1 MRLIGGLLRLDGGT
15 ASIDTLRA
23 MAAAMTAPGLAPKMF
38 HSLDGPMGMFWLD
51 FSASLL
57 PSAPPEGWLIAA
69 DMRLNDLAGST
80 VRGCEADAHMQAV
93 EAVEQAG
100 PDFPDR
106 LWGDFAVALWER
118 DEGRLWLGRDAMG
131 IRPLAYCHRPGN
143 WFAFASL
150 PKALHRTGLASCR
163 PDPAALADI
172 FVRTYFHDGD
182 SGFSD
187 IRYLRQGHSLS
198 ITSKDCA
205 PREHRAW
212 RPDPGLVGSWR
223 HGPEAAAEELRHLV
237 TRAVSSCLPPNGPIG
252 CELSGG
258 LDSSSIA
265 VLAAREMRNRQGH
278 VIAISQIDDEHPAI
292 VVDDDR
298 HLMQAVLEQEPD
310 IQWFGAPAGNML
322 AEFDEDLPNSVFG
335 ARWHVFHNVLV
346 NAGADIL
353 LSGVGGDEGASFAG
367 RGLYLELLRQGYW
380 RRLSTELSER
390 AKLDGQSLA
399 GAIRDRLLRP
409 AVPESIKRY
418 KQLRRGKPDV
428 VDIRRFYLRQPF
440 CDRYRRTAVRS
451 SWRPEERISLLTN
464 GHLPGRCVLHAI
476 YGGTAGVEYRFP
488 LLDRRVL
495 EFMLSLPVD
504 HFLANGWNREPFR
517 TSMRGIL
524 PEIIRTWRHKYTP
537 ISGYICHMSH
547 RKQWAL
553 EAMRRVRDDEA
564 ANAIFDIEAIL
575 SDLTRVP
582 EGEAAVA
589 LAQRLQSQGRSPSD
603 LPHGAKAALV
613 AARIA
618 SHAARLSDL
627 SLNRIAPAGICQ
639 GSP

>member
-23 MAAAMTAPGLAPKMF
+23 MAAAMTAPSLAPRMF
-38 HSLDGPMGMFWLD
+38 HALDGPMGMFWLD
-51 FSASLL
+51 FSASPL

-93 EAVEQAG
+93 KAVEQAG
-100 PDFPDR
+100 PDFPDK
-106 LWGDFAVALWER
+106 LSGDFAVALWNRSER
-118 DEGRLWLGRDAMG
+118 RLWLGRDAMG
-131 IRPLAYCHRPGN
+131 IRPLAYCHQPGN

-163 PDPAALADI
+163 PDPDALAD
-172 FVRTYFHDGD
+172 FFMRTYFHDGD

-187 IRYLRQGHSLS
+187 IRYLKQGHSVS
-198 ITSKDCA
+198 MTSKDCSS
-205 PREHRAW
+205 REHRAW
-212 RPDPGLVGSWR
+212 RPDPGMVGSWR

-310 IQWFGAPAGNML
+310 IQWFGAPRGSTL

-353 LSGVGGDEGASFAG
+353 LSGAGGDEGASFAG

-380 RRLSTELSER
+380 RRLSTELSE
-390 AKLDGQSLA
+390 
-399 GAIRDRLLRP
+399 
-409 AVPESIKRY
+409 
-418 KQLRRGKPDV
+418 
-428 VDIRRFYLRQPF
+428 
-440 CDRYRRTAVRS
+440 
-451 SWRPEERISLLTN
+451 
-464 GHLPGRCVLHAI
+464 
-476 YGGTAGVEYRFP
+476 
-488 LLDRRVL
+488 
-495 EFMLSLPVD
+495 
-504 HFLANGWNREPFR
+504 
-517 TSMRGIL
+517 
-524 PEIIRTWRHKYTP
+524 
-537 ISGYICHMSH
+537 
-547 RKQWAL
+547 
-553 EAMRRVRDDEA
+553 
-564 ANAIFDIEAIL
+564 
-575 SDLTRVP
+575 
-582 EGEAAVA
+582 
-589 LAQRLQSQGRSPSD
+589 
-603 LPHGAKAALV
+603 
-613 AARIA
+613 
-618 SHAARLSDL
+618 
-627 SLNRIAPAGICQ
+627 
-639 GSP
+639 